1 MKNHMILVVALAL
14 VACGKSDK
22 KPAENAD
29 PVENKGGAS
38 GESGEAKPSGG
49 GDMKAPDFDC
59 GTLVTAEDV
68 EAACS
73 AKATVKKLPTEG
85 TTESAGT
92 SKLLH
97 VCHRDLEFGPDSHT
111 TLAVNF
117 VGGAQTGEEMVRANM
132 DAAGTAGWG
141 KRTASMTGFVGRPP
155 STDTEHETAELR
167 GVVRGTMLVL
177 TSTHKTADP
186 WGCNEAGL
194 EALAKTVADRMPA
207 APSRE

>member
-1 MKNHMILVVALAL
+1 MKNHTILIFALAL

-22 KPAENAD
+22 KPAESAD

-38 GESGEAKPSGG
+38 GEATPTGG
-49 GDMKAPDFDC
+49 AEPKAPAFDC
-59 GTLVTAEDV
+59 ATLLTAEEV
-68 EAACS
+68 ETACS

-85 TTESAGT
+85 STESVGG

-97 VCHRDLEFGPDSHT
+97 VCYRDLEFGPDTHT

-117 VGGAQTGEEMVRANM
+117 VSGAQTGEEVVRANM
-132 DAAGTAGWG
+132 EAAGTAGWG
-141 KRTASMTGFVGRPP
+141 QRTAGMTGFVGRPP

-194 EALAKTVADRMPA
+194 EALAKTIADRMPA